1 MAMVKTIFRLH
12 FRKTCFIW
20 YDLYMSHVITMGM
33 YQLGYVSACLYISMA
48 VYQHSDMLAQSDI
61 LAWLYISTV
70 IY

>member
-1 MAMVKTIFRLH
+1 M
-12 FRKTCFIW
+12 W